1 MIKTDKEN
9 TQNNKAWWIPAI
21 ALFLRM
27 SVWII
32 VPVMIAVIIGKWF
45 DNEYNTEPWGLLGI
59 IGLSFIFSIFMI
71 VKIVLDEYKN
81 IEKEE
86 ENKK

>member
-1 MIKTDKEN
+1 MEKDKEN